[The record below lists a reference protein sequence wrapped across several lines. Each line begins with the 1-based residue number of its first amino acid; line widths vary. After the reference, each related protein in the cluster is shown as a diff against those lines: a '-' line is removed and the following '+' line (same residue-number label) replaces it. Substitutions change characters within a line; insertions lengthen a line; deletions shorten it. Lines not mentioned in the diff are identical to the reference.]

1 MSLFDDSKPAQ
12 VSCLTIVGEIATF
25 SCKDFIIEIVGNQ
38 HVITMKVPDPGG
50 YKKVKAQYLIEPIM
64 SILNED
70 Y

>member
-1 MSLFDDSKPAQ
+1 MTILDDSKPKQ
-12 VSCLTIVGEIATF
+12 VSILTIVGRVATF
-25 SCKDFIIEIVGNQ
+25 SCDDFDIEIIGEH
-38 HVITMKVPDPGG
+38 HVITIKVPDPGG